1 MASCR
6 AVKFRRSHAGNI
18 HTLCR
23 AGFPRSY
30 KRKQPRCK
38 ENQPNAE
45 ETSRVETRF
54 RNPWNHVPINIPY
67 DSKMTQSFIK
77 RLFPPLLF
85 KHSEKSMEIKIVL

>member
-18 HTLCR
+18 HRLFR
-23 AGFPRSY
+23 AGFLSSY
-30 KRKQPRCK
+30 ERKEPWSK

-45 ETSRVETRF
+45 ETSRLETRF
-54 RNPWNHVPINIPY
+54 RNPWNQVPINIPY

-77 RLFPPLLF
+77 RLLSPPFFSNALRRAWR
-85 KHSEKSMEIKIVL
+85 